1 MARSAAL
8 TELHERLAP
17 VTLSRDQLLDVPEP
31 LAPLFPFGGL
41 QKGQTVAFMGP
52 GCWSVALA
60 LAGSAM
66 GVDGWMAVVGVE
78 ELGLIAAAELGVRL
92 DRVLLVE
99 TVPPAQLGQVLAAL
113 VEHVGIVAYASQR
126 PLPPRDAR
134 RLTARA
140 RERSAVLLDLGLG
153 SGRGAGAKSAADL
166 TLATEAEEWAG
177 IGEGHGY
184 LRQRR
189 LTITATGRRASA
201 RPRRTTVLL
210 PGPDGA
216 IAVVPS
222 EPQVEISRHEQTA
235 EERPRLQVVR

>member
-17 VTLSRDQLLDVPEP
+17 VTLSREQLLDVPEP

-41 QKGQTVAFMGP
+41 QKGQTVAFTGA
-52 GCWSVALA
+52 GGWSVALA
-60 LAGSAM
+60 MASAAM

-78 ELGLIAAAELGVRL
+78 ELGLIAASELGVRL

-99 TVPPAQLGQVLAAL
+99 TPAPAQLGQVLAAL
-113 VEHVGIVAYASQR
+113 VEHVGIVAFTTQR
-126 PLPPRDAR
+126 PVPSRDAR

-140 RERSAVLLDLGLG
+140 RERGAVLFALG
-153 SGRGAGAKSAADL
+153 GAGSAPANADL
-166 TLATEAEEWAG
+166 TLAAEADEWTG
-177 IGEGHGY
+177 IGQGYGY

-216 IAVVPS
+216 IAVVPPVEAELS
-222 EPQVEISRHEQTA
+222 PDTPASPDTPVSSRPQ
-235 EERPRLQVVR
+235 LQVVR